1 MLSKLHARFIGI
13 AGHQRYSPS
22 MTARPSLRKMFMG
35 FSTAAAA
42 LWFSISLASGVFVGA
57 PSVRAADA
65 PGDSSAPATAKTTS
79 PAASPAP
86 SSSGDAAAKHAK
98 RTACLKDAKTKK
110 LVGAKKTSFL
120 KNCIAAP

>member
-42 LWFSISLASGVFVGA
+42 LWFSMSLASGVFVGA

-65 PGDSSAPATAKTTS
+65 PGDSSVPATAKTS
-79 PAASPAP
+79 PAASPAA

-110 LVGAKKTSFL
+110 LVGAEKTSFL